1 MKLIRFETPAT
12 AAAYVRQCLT
22 AQGMTPY
29 EIRAFMAGATMLG
42 VLQPSA
48 CAWWRDYL
56 VNRHFVTDPPR
67 ASEILA
73 QGDQC
78 QSQKQTIGIL
88 KQPID
93 FSRPRTL
100 LDP

>member
-73 QGDQC
+73 QGEQC
-78 QSQKQTIGIL
+78 QSQKQSVTMTSP
-88 KQPID
+88 KID
-93 FSRPRTL
+93 YSRPRTL